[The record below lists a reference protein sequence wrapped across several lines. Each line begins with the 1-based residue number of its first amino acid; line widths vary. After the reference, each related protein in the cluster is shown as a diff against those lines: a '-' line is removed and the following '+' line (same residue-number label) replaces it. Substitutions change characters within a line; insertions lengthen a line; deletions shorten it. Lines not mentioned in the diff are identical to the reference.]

1 MDTKQEQH
9 LIRIASLITRN
20 IHKDLSPTEQKE
32 LSQWLNDSST
42 NQQLYAQLLN
52 EHTRRRAYK
61 RISSFDS
68 ENAYGKLKKQISF
81 SSIHS
86 ISVKRK
92 IGYYLAAASL
102 LFIASLSAY
111 LFIHQRPEVS
121 STITALDSLEQS
133 QRATVVLTDGRT
145 IYLDE
150 SEKKL
155 RMTSGALRDE
165 TGNLIAETGEV
176 LSAKIT
182 TPRGATYEIQL
193 HDGTL
198 VKLNAESS
206 LIYPTKFLDNTRE
219 VILDGE
225 GYFEV
230 AKQKSPFIVRT
241 SNQRVSVLGTH
252 FNIASYPE
260 SKVTKTTLL
269 EGAVAV
275 EAVNGESKV
284 RLSPGEQSVLN
295 SERIIKKSNIDLQQE
310 VAWLYGRF
318 NFEGK
323 HLKEVMAELSR
334 WYNVEV
340 RYQGEVPDVEFFGG
354 TFRTSK
360 LTTILKLLE
369 SHDISYRFEGNKTL
383 VISKKTIQKGGH
395 PTNN

>member
-42 NQQLYAQLLN
+42 NQQLYTQLLN
-52 EHTRRRAYK
+52 EHTRRHAYK

-68 ENAYGKLKKQISF
+68 ENAYGKLKKRMSF
-81 SSIHS
+81 SSTHT

-121 STITALDSLEQS
+121 STITALDSVEQS

-145 IYLDE
+145 FYLDE
-150 SEKKL
+150 REKKL

-165 TGNLIAETGEV
+165 TGKLIAETGEV

-230 AKQKSPFIVRT
+230 AKQKSPFIVHT
-241 SNQRVSVLGTH
+241 SHQRVSVLGTH

-275 EAVNGESKV
+275 EAVNGEEKV

-295 SERIIKKSNIDLQQE
+295 SDRIIKKSNIDLQQE

-318 NFEGK
+318 NFQGK

-360 LTTILKLLE
+360 IATILKLLE

-383 VISKKTIQKGGH
+383 VISKKNDTERRSS
-395 PTNN
+395 NE